1 MATPCEPPLPT
12 DSSLLTLSARLR
24 DLNALGGAPP
34 CPTFEFFLLLVPGV
48 GIPDFLGV
56 PLGLALTPPTK
67 PGPLLVEAGGA
78 EVELGGK
85 DTVPARG
92 LSFPPAATTRGRVSG

>member
-12 DSSLLTLSARLR
+12 DSSLLTLSARLC
-24 DLNALGGAPP
+24 DLNALGGGPP

-48 GIPDFLGV
+48 GIPDLLGV
-56 PLGLALTPPTK
+56 PLGLALTP
-67 PGPLLVEAGGA
+67 GPLLVEVGGA

-85 DTVPARG
+85 DTIPARG